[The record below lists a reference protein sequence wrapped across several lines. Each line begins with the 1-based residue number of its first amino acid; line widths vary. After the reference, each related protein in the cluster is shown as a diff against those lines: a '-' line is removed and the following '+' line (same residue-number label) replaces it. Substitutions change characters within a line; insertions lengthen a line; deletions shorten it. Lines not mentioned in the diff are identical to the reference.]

1 MAGLAVAGVFGTGS
15 GDQEFGHVRLTGA
28 TGATADADLRAVRA
42 GTGVSLRASGLPAA
56 RGHVYEVWCIRDDG
70 RWISGGTFRADARGR
85 ARVTLT
91 SAARPGDYKRML
103 VTRRPARGGE
113 GLRGPRVL
121 AGRVEY

>member
-1 MAGLAVAGVFGTGS
+1 MRLKGT
-15 GDQEFGHVRLTGA
+15 A
-28 TGATADADLRAVRA
+28 GATADAKLRAVRA
-42 GTGVSLRASGLPAA
+42 GTGVNLRASGLPA
-56 RGHVYEVWCIRDDG
+56 GPGQVYEVWCVRDNG

-91 SAARPGDYKRML
+91 SAARPGDYKLML

-113 GLRGPRVL
+113 ALRGPRVL